1 MRNLSL
7 SNFTHAIG
15 FAALVSFITAFG
27 YTSANAN
34 CCAYSWT
41 FTDSTSHLIDGSGA
55 FATDSN
61 NNVLFALDA
70 TGHRLDYNANWVG
83 ANEPFFDLGFTSV
96 SLDVNNHYHL
106 NLAQGSNSIFE
117 TGSTVSALTPSGI
130 LTDIGGGL
138 YSVGFAFLVEN
149 TVTDMFFANGDPGL
163 QGCDATC
170 RLTVGGG
177 TFQGFFTVSSIPE
190 PSTWA
195 MMILGFAGIG
205 LMAYRRKSKP
215 TLMAA

>member
-41 FTDSTSHLIDGSGA
+41 FTNSTSHLIDGSGA

-106 NLAQGSNSIFE
+106 NLAQVSNSIFE
-117 TGSTVSALTPSGI
+117 TGSTVSALTPAESSLTLAVAFTASGSPS
-130 LTDIGGGL
+130 LSKTL
-138 YSVGFAFLVEN
+138 
-149 TVTDMFFANGDPGL
+149 L
-163 QGCDATC
+163 QIC
-170 RLTVGGG
+170 
-177 TFQGFFTVSSIPE
+177 SS
-190 PSTWA
+190 
-195 MMILGFAGIG
+195 
-205 LMAYRRKSKP
+205 LMAIPAYKVVTRLAGLLSVVELSKAFSLYRRYP
-215 TLMAA
+215 NPPPGQ